1 MMNRR
6 LFAALVFPVLLV
18 VSAAGSSAAEL
29 RVGGAAVT
37 INPPPGTPLAGYYEP
52 RGSVDVLD
60 DLFAK
65 AVVLE
70 KDGVKAAL
78 VVCDLISV
86 PRPTVE
92 AARELIEKQ
101 TGIPGTHV
109 MISATHEH
117 TGPVLSR
124 GSARDKMDG
133 GSGGLA
139 ARYTA
144 DLPAKIAQCV
154 AEADKR
160 LAAAKVSAGIGR
172 EDGISFNRR
181 YWMKDGS
188 VSWNPPKNDPRIIRP
203 AGPIDPDVGVLYF
216 EGLDAKPLVTYVN
229 FAMHPDTTGGT
240 RVSADYPGALARR
253 LADYKGEAM
262 LTVFANGACGNI
274 NHLDNRWSAQ
284 KSGPAEAKRLGTILA
299 GAVLKTYPQLKAVAA
314 GPLQARSQVLQL
326 PLPKVTPEDLAEA
339 REVQKRVSDRKTTF
353 TEKVRAYKVL
363 DVAAREGKPLEAEV
377 QVIALGDQIAWVS
390 LPGEV
395 FVELGLSIKKAS
407 PFPYTVIAELANGS
421 IGYIPN
427 KPAYLEGN
435 YEVVSARCGEG
446 SGEMIVSAA
455 IKMLEELGPK
465 PTKGY

>member
-6 LFAALVFPVLLV
+6 LFAALMFPVLLV
-18 VSAAGSSAAEL
+18 VLAADGSAAEL
-29 RVGGAAVT
+29 RVGGAAVV

-60 DLFAK
+60 DLVAK

-78 VVCDLISV
+78 VVCDLISL
-86 PRPTVE
+86 PRPTVV

-101 TGIPGTHV
+101 TGIPGKHV

-133 GSGGLA
+133 GSGDPA
-139 ARYTA
+139 VRYTA
-144 DLPAKIAQCV
+144 ELPAKIAQCA
-154 AEADKR
+154 AEANKR
-160 LAAAKVSAGIGR
+160 LAAARVSVGIGR
-172 EDGISFNRR
+172 EDGVSFNRR
-181 YWMKDGS
+181 FWMKDGS
-188 VSWNPPKNDPRIIRP
+188 VSWNPPKNDPGIIRP

-216 EGLDAKPLVTYVN
+216 DTLDAKPLVTYVN

-262 LTVFANGACGNI
+262 LTIFANGACGNI
-274 NHLDNRWSAQ
+274 NHLNNHWSAQ

-299 GAVLKTYPQLKAVAA
+299 GDVLKTYPQLKPVVA
-314 GPLQARSQVLQL
+314 GPLRARSQIVEL
-326 PLPKVTPEDLAEA
+326 PLPKVAPEDLARA
-339 REVQKRVSDRKTTF
+339 REVVKRVSDRKTTF
-353 TEKVRAYKVL
+353 MEKVQAYKVL
-363 DVAAREGKPLEAEV
+363 DVAARDGKLLEAEV

-407 PFPYTVIAELANGS
+407 PFPYTMIAELANGS
-421 IGYIPN
+421 VGYIPN
-427 KPAYLEGN
+427 KSAYPEGN
-435 YEVVSARCGEG
+435 YEVVSARCAEG
-446 SGEMIVSAA
+446 SGEMLVTAA
-455 IKMLEELGPK
+455 IKILEEILREG
-465 PTKGY
+465 G